1 MTGRSREAAFER
13 SQIIRALLVH
23 PLLHRRGRHI
33 RMLDLARR
41 HQAELRRWFDHH
53 LGWQLHVERDS
64 LRLFKIPEAPGQQ
77 NIEAPTARQS
87 ALYCLLLAV
96 LEDCGRQT
104 VISELAEKLTP
115 VTATHTAL
123 RRFDATV
130 HRERF
135 DLVAM
140 VRLLCRH
147 GVLTPTGE
155 AGIAREQE
163 KEYVAGSGDALYDV
177 DHRTASLMLAS
188 PVGPAQA
195 GGPDELLDTLRTGQ
209 DRTADEMTRQALMRR
224 LVDEPVV
231 YLDDLPGEQRDYFLA
246 HTDELLAALRLGL
259 DTRVEVRAEGAAII
273 DEELTDMEFPKTS
286 APSFA
291 ALVLADRLCGE
302 VDSRSPRR
310 PFVPHPRLLELT
322 AEVTADL
329 LKVITSIN
337 GHPIDAI
344 RVKDAA
350 LPILIQLRL
359 VEHVSG
365 GIRVRPGLAR
375 YRAQPGLGARQ
386 GAENLMLFGAHD
398 LPSSPALP
406 SEDDSD
412 DTL

>member
-13 SQIIRALLVH
+13 SQIIRELLAH

-33 RMLDLARR
+33 RTLDLARR

-53 LGWQLHVERDS
+53 LGWQLHVERDR
-64 LRLFKIPEAPGQQ
+64 LRLFKIPEAPDRQG
-77 NIEAPTARQS
+77 IEAPTARQS
-87 ALYCLLLAV
+87 TLYCLLLAV
-96 LEDCGRQT
+96 LEDCGQQT
-104 VISELAEKLTP
+104 VISELAEKLTA
-115 VTATHTAL
+115 VTNAHSAL

-155 AGIAREQE
+155 SGTAREQE

-177 DHRTASLMLAS
+177 DHRTASLMLAT
-188 PVGPAQA
+188 PVAPAQA
-195 GGPDELLDTLRTGQ
+195 GGPNELLDALGTGQ
-209 DRTADEMTRQALMRR
+209 GRTVDEMTRQALMRR

-231 YLDDLPGEQRDYFLA
+231 YLDDLPGDQRDYFLA
-246 HTDELLAALRLGL
+246 HTDELLSALCLSL
-259 DTRVEVRAEGAAII
+259 DTRVEVRAEGAAVI
-273 DEELTDMEFPKTS
+273 DEELTDLEFPKAS

-291 ALVLADRLCGE
+291 ALVLADRLCSDAQG
-302 VDSRSPRR
+302 RSPRR
-310 PFVPHPRLLELT
+310 TFVSHARLLELA
-322 AEVTADL
+322 AEVAADL
-329 LKVITSIN
+329 LQLITSIN

-344 RVKDAA
+344 RIKEAA
-350 LPILIQLRL
+350 LPVLIQLGL
-359 VEHVSG
+359 AEHVSG
-365 GIRVRPGLAR
+365 GIRIRPGMAR
-375 YRAQPGLGARQ
+375 YRAMPGLGARK

-398 LPSSPALP
+398 LPSPPARS

-412 DTL
+412 DTP